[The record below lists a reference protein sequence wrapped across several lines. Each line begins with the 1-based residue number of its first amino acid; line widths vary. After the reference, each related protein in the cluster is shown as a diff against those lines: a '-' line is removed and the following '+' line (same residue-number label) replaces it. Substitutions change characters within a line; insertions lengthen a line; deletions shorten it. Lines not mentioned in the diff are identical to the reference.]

1 MHVKTLANSKA
12 DNTSVNPK
20 NCEILILS
28 AKSVNL
34 VQEFGILCKILKL
47 VGKSLGITK
56 RNGAQV
62 RKKQQ
67 RFNSEFEEKY
77 SRTKASNK
85 AQTTGLKS

>member
-1 MHVKTLANSKA
+1 M
-12 DNTSVNPK
+12 
-20 NCEILILS
+20 
-28 AKSVNL
+28 
-34 VQEFGILCKILKL
+34 LKL

>member
-1 MHVKTLANSKA
+1 M
-12 DNTSVNPK
+12 
-20 NCEILILS
+20 
-28 AKSVNL
+28 
-34 VQEFGILCKILKL
+34 QEFGILCKILKL

-77 SRTKASNK
+77 
-85 AQTTGLKS
+85 

>member
-1 MHVKTLANSKA
+1 M
-12 DNTSVNPK
+12 
-20 NCEILILS
+20 
-28 AKSVNL
+28 
-34 VQEFGILCKILKL
+34 QEFGILCKIMKL
-47 VGKSLGITK
+47 VGKSPGITK